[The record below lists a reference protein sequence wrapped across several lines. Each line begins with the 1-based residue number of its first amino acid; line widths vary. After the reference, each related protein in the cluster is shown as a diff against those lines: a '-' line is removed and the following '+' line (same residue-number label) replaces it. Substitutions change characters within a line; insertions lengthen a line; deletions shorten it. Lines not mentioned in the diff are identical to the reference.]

1 MIYCSKCSKPYP
13 EDGVPY
19 RCSSC
24 SGVYDFDEI
33 WHFEPENIEPDQPGI
48 WRYRHTFGLPKITQP
63 ISLGEG
69 NTPLVWSKI
78 MGKRIGFKLEYL
90 NPTGSFKDR
99 GTTNLISLIK
109 SRHVDLAVE
118 DSSGNA
124 GASFAA
130 YAARA
135 EIKARVYVPDS
146 ASGPKRSQIHAYGAE
161 LIRVSGPRSNTS
173 LAVIQASEK
182 GTVYAS
188 HVYMPHGLPGF
199 ATIAYE
205 LLDQMGGPPGS
216 IVAPVGHGSLM
227 LGVGRGFAALHRA
240 RIISS
245 SPMLIGVQARA
256 CAPLWMRYSGGNSGK
271 VTEGQT
277 LAEGIRIQNPIRG
290 DAVLNI
296 VQECNG
302 RFVVVEEEEILPGLK
317 ELARHGLFVE
327 PTSATI
333 WPALIKVIDDLPE
346 PVVVILTGSGYK
358 ADLDLNNH

>member
-1 MIYCSKCSKPYP
+1 MIHCSNCFKPYP
-13 EDGVPY
+13 EEGVPY
-19 RCSSC
+19 RCPSC
-24 SGVYDFDEI
+24 FGVYDFNDI
-33 WHFEPENIEPDQPGI
+33 WHFEPGIIEPDQPGI
-48 WRYRHTFGLPKITQP
+48 WRYRHTFGLPNSTPP

-99 GTTNLISLIK
+99 GTTNLISFIK
-109 SRHVDLAVE
+109 SRQVDLAVE

-135 EIKARVYVPDS
+135 GIKASVYVPDS
-146 ASGPKRSQIHAYGAE
+146 TSGPKRSQIHAYGAE
-161 LIRVSGPRSNTS
+161 LNRVSGPRSNTS
-173 LAVIQASEK
+173 LAVIQAAEK
-182 GTVYAS
+182 GVVYAS

-240 RIISS
+240 RIITS
-245 SPMLIGVQARA
+245 SPMLLGVQAQA
-256 CAPLWMRYSGGNSGK
+256 CAPLWTRYSGGNSGN

-277 LAEGIRIQNPIRG
+277 LAEGIRIQYPIRG

-296 VQECNG
+296 VQESNG
-302 RFVVVEEEEILPGLK
+302 KFVVVEEEEILPGLK
-317 ELARHGLFVE
+317 ELARCGLFVE
-327 PTSATI
+327 PTSATV
-333 WPALIKVIDDLPE
+333 WPALMKVIADLPE

-358 ADLDLNNH
+358 AELDLNNH